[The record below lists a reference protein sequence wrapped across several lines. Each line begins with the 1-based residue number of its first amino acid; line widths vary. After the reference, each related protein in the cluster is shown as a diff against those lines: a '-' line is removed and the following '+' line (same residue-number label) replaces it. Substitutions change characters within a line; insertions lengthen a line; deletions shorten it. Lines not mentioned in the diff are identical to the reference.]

1 MEQKGYIMAVDSFDL
16 KRKMCRGNDT
26 RRIYDNYI
34 RRLYGIAIRA
44 FKWYNLPPS
53 LPQNEIELRLI
64 WQGFAPIF
72 NHPKY
77 GIVTSYGSLY
87 GVNIYNHANHA
98 LYSQPT
104 LGNGEFS
111 IGIGGAVVYNTSWD
125 MNGGSV
131 MRDIIEWYAR
141 FLTDIDVSMNIA
153 IVNGRGTR
161 GIMAKTEQAK
171 KALEDYYRKLQQGE
185 YAVPFSNAGLLDDF
199 QQLLMHNINDN
210 LSIDSMQELKIQT
223 VRTFYNMYGIQMV
236 DHKKERLIT
245 DEVETDIDYINSN
258 IADMLTMRQNGAE
271 MINKV
276 LGTEIV
282 VEKG

>member
-1 MEQKGYIMAVDSFDL
+1 MAVEEFDI

-44 FKWYNLPPS
+44 FKWSNLPLS

-72 NHPKY
+72 KHPKY

-87 GVNIYNHANHA
+87 GVNIYNHADRA
-98 LYSQPT
+98 LFSQPT
-104 LGNGEFS
+104 LGSGDFS

-131 MRDIIEWYAR
+131 MRDVIEWYAR
-141 FLTDIDVSMNIA
+141 FLTDIDVSLNIL
-153 IVNGRGTR
+153 IINGRGTR

-171 KALEDYYRKLQQGE
+171 KALESYYKKLQEGE
-185 YAVPFSNAGLLDDF
+185 YTVPFANAGLLDDF
-199 QQLLMHNINDN
+199 QQILAHNVNDS
-210 LSIDSMQELKIQT
+210 LSLESLQELKTQT
-223 VRTFYNMYGIQMV
+223 MRQFYNMYGVMMV
-236 DHKKERLIT
+236 DHKRERLIT
-245 DEVETDIDYINSN
+245 DEVETDEDFITSN
-258 IADMLTMRQNGAE
+258 IADMLLMRQNGAQ

-276 LGTEIV
+276 LGTNIV
-282 VEKG
+282 VERG

>member
-1 MEQKGYIMAVDSFDL
+1 MAEIECFDL
-16 KRKMCRGNDT
+16 NRKMCRGNDT
-26 RRIYDNYI
+26 RRIYNNYI

-44 FKWYNLPPS
+44 FKWSNLPPS

-72 NHPKY
+72 NHPVY

-87 GVNIYNHANHA
+87 GVNIYNHADRA

-111 IGIGGAVVYNTSWD
+111 IGIGGAVVYDTSWD

-153 IVNGRGTR
+153 IINGRGTR
-161 GIMAKTEQAK
+161 GIMAKTKQAK
-171 KALEDYYRKLQQGE
+171 DALEMYYKKLEAGE
-185 YAVPFSNAGLLDDF
+185 YTVPFANAGLLDEF
-199 QQLLMHNINDN
+199 QQLLEHNVNDTMT
-210 LSIDSMQELKIQT
+210 LESLQDTKSQT
-223 VRTFYNMYGIQMV
+223 LRSFYNMYGIQMV
-236 DHKKERLIT
+236 EHKRERLINNEIET
-245 DEVETDIDYINSN
+245 DEDFINSN
-258 IADMLTMRQNGAE
+258 ITDMLTMRQNGAQ

-276 LGTEIV
+276 LGTNIV
-282 VEKG
+282 VERG